1 MISNDELQDL
11 AIKIGQLL
19 TETKKSV
26 STAESCTGG
35 WIGKEFTGIPGSS
48 KWYGFGFITYS
59 NKAKI
64 KTLGVTKDALTDE
77 GAVSERVVKQMAEGA
92 IKNSGSDFSI
102 SISGIAGPTGGT
114 HDKPVGTVCFGIGTK
129 MEITCYTKLFEGNRD
144 EVRKQSVAFA
154 LKELL
159 KCLQ

>member
-1 MISNDELQDL
+1 MTSNDELRDL

-19 TETKKSV
+19 TKKKKTV

-48 KWYGFGFITYS
+48 NWYGFGFITYS
-59 NKAKI
+59 NKAKLKI
-64 KTLGVTKDALTDE
+64 LGVTKDALLDE
-77 GAVSERVVKQMAEGA
+77 GAVSERAVKEMAEGA
-92 IKNSGSDFSI
+92 IKKSGSDFSI
-102 SISGIAGPTGGT
+102 SISGIAGPSGGT
-114 HDKPVGTVCFGIGTK
+114 DDKPVGTVCFGIGSKTK
-129 MEITCYTKLFEGNRD
+129 ITCFTKFFEGSRD

>member
-35 WIGKEFTGIPGSS
+35 WIGKEFTGVPGSS
-48 KWYGFGFITYS
+48 NWYGFGFITYS
-59 NKAKI
+59 NKAKL
-64 KTLGVTKDALTDE
+64 KTLGVTKDALMDE
-77 GAVSERVVKQMAEGA
+77 GAVSERVVREMAEGA
-92 IKNSGSDFSI
+92 LRNSGSDFAI
-102 SISGIAGPTGGT
+102 SISGIAGPTGGSV
-114 HDKPVGTVCFGIGTK
+114 DKPVGTVCFGIGFK
-129 MEITCYTKLFEGNRD
+129 DNISCYTKFFEGDRD
-144 EVRKQSVAFA
+144 QVRKQSVAFA

>member
-11 AIKIGQLL
+11 AIKIGQVL

-59 NKAKI
+59 NKAKL
-64 KTLGVTKDALTDE
+64 KTLGVSKDTLLEE
-77 GAVSERVVKQMAEGA
+77 GAVSENVVKEMAEGCLLYT
-92 IKNSGSDFSI
+92 SD
-102 SISGIAGPTGGT
+102 AA
-114 HDKPVGTVCFGIGTK
+114 D
-129 MEITCYTKLFEGNRD
+129 D
-144 EVRKQSVAFA
+144 
-154 LKELL
+154 
-159 KCLQ
+159 

>member
-1 MISNDELQDL
+1 MTSNDELQDL

-19 TETKKSV
+19 IETKKSI

-35 WIGKEFTGIPGSS
+35 WVGKEFTGIPGSS

-59 NKAKI
+59 NKAKLKI
-64 KTLGVTKDALTDE
+64 LGVSKDALIEE
-77 GAVSERVVKQMAEGA
+77 GAVSERVVKEMAEGA

-102 SISGIAGPTGGT
+102 SISGLAGPSGGT
-114 HDKPVGTVCFGIGTK
+114 DNKPVGTVCFGIGSITK
-129 MEITCYTKLFEGNRD
+129 ITCFTKFFEGNRD
-144 EVRKQSVAFA
+144 EVRKQSVSFA

>member
-1 MISNDELQDL
+1 MTSNGVLQDL

-19 TETKKSV
+19 TVSKKSV

-35 WIGKEFTGIPGSS
+35 WVGKEFTGIPGSS

-59 NKAKI
+59 NKAKLKI
-64 KTLGVTKDALTDE
+64 LGVSKDSLLKE
-77 GAVSERVVKQMAEGA
+77 GAVSERVVKEMAEGA
-92 IKNSGSDFSI
+92 LRNTGSDFTI
-102 SISGIAGPTGGT
+102 SISGIAGPSGGT
-114 HDKPVGTVCFGIGTK
+114 EDKPVGTVCFGIGSK
-129 MEITCYTKLFEGNRD
+129 DKLICFTKLFEGDRD
-144 EVRKQSVAFA
+144 KVREQSVAFA

>member
-19 TETKKSV
+19 TEIKKSV

-35 WIGKEFTGIPGSS
+35 WIGKEFTGVPGSS
-48 KWYGFGFITYS
+48 NWYGFGFITYS
-59 NKAKI
+59 NKAKL
-64 KTLGVTKDALTDE
+64 KTLGVTKDALLDE
-77 GAVSERVVKQMAEGA
+77 GAVSERVVREMAEGA
-92 IKNSGSDFSI
+92 LRNSGSDFAI
-102 SISGIAGPTGGT
+102 SISGIAGPTGGSA
-114 HDKPVGTVCFGIGTK
+114 DKPVGTVCFGIGFK
-129 MEITCYTKLFEGNRD
+129 DNISCYTKFFEGDRD
-144 EVRKQSVAFA
+144 QVRKQSVAFA